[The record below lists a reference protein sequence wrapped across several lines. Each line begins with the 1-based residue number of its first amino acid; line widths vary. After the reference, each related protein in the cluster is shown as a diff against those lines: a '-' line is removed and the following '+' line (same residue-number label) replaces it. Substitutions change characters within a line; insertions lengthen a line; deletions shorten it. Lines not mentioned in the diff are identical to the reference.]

1 VKVARVIAMVHI
13 TLSLPCGEQKRQN
26 PPHEARANNLGDLRI
41 GAVGVDSDLPRIR
54 TSQPLTANNT
64 KTPPLSASMNLRL
77 TSLLI
82 LLAGLASASADSV
95 GEQPLAAPSP
105 AVTAPGAVVQASPTP
120 FLQYEDTGPY
130 HVSDET
136 RPSVNPSSDA
146 CIARRD
152 DVITIWVK
160 HLKSW
165 LNDPRYKEQFP
176 KDAKISDLIPYLD
189 DVPLKGTH
197 PEQAWPEPPDTDS
210 KENPQ
215 VHYLRFTLS
224 RTETSKDGWT
234 QILNRPHFTKPM
246 KVSVGFENGYEMLP
260 TYILPTAATSLNRFV
275 FTIIPP
281 LRFWLGVVL
290 ILGAFAIFLYL
301 ARWTDIIRDPTAP
314 LRPDKRLPYSLSR
327 AQMAFWF
334 FLVIASFFFLWV
346 IIGDTDTM
354 NSSVLGLIGI
364 SASTALAA
372 AFVDSGKP
380 AAAVTESDLPAV
392 NLSGPRR
399 KIRVEIRGLIAKA
412 KEELQQLEKER
423 GETDPTAEEKLAA
436 NAAAQTTKTK
446 QISDLQR
453 QLDYF
458 EWPAWKG
465 PLYDLL
471 TEKDTGTGVVSF
483 HRFQIFVWTI
493 VLGIMFVANVYN
505 QLAMPQFSATL
516 LGLLG
521 ISAGTYVGF
530 KIPESNKTKEST

>member
-1 VKVARVIAMVHI
+1 M
-13 TLSLPCGEQKRQN
+13 
-26 PPHEARANNLGDLRI
+26 
-41 GAVGVDSDLPRIR
+41 GVVR
-54 TSQPLTANNT
+54 
-64 KTPPLSASMNLRL
+64 NLRL
-77 TSLLI
+77 SCPLI
-82 LLAGLASASADSV
+82 LLLGLASASADSV
-95 GEQPLAAPSP
+95 GESLGDPSP
-105 AVTAPGAVVQASPTP
+105 ATTAEGAPAQASSTP
-120 FLQYEDTGPY
+120 FLRYEDTGPY
-130 HVSDET
+130 HVSNES
-136 RPSVNPSSDA
+136 RPSANPATDA

-165 LNDPRYKEQFP
+165 LNDPRYEGQFP
-176 KDAKISDLIPYLD
+176 KNAKVSDLIPYLN
-189 DVPLKGTH
+189 DVPLKGIH
-197 PEQAWPEPPDTDS
+197 PEQAFPLPPDTDS
-210 KENPQ
+210 KEDPQ

-224 RTETSKDGWT
+224 RTETSKDAWT

-260 TYILPTAATSLNRFV
+260 TYVLPTAATSLNRFV

-281 LRFWLGVVL
+281 FRFWVGVVL
-290 ILGAFAIFLYL
+290 ILGAFAIFRYL
-301 ARWTDIIRDPTAP
+301 ARRTDIIRDPKGP
-314 LRPDKRLPYSLSR
+314 LRPDKRLPFSLSR

-334 FLVIASFFFLWV
+334 FLVISAFFFLWV
-346 IIGDTDTM
+346 IIGDTDTL

-380 AAAVTESDLPAV
+380 PTAVSKSDLPAV
-392 NLSGPRR
+392 NPSGPRW
-399 KIRVEIRGLIAKA
+399 KIRGEIGGLVTKA
-412 KEELQQLEKER
+412 KKELQQLEKER
-423 GETDPTAEEKLAA
+423 DDTDPTAKHKLAA
-436 NAAAQTTKTK
+436 NAAAQTAKRK
-446 QISDLQR
+446 QIADLQR
-453 QLDYF
+453 QLDYL
-458 EWPAWKG
+458 EWPFWKG

-530 KIPESNKTKEST
+530 KLPESDKNERVT

>member
-1 VKVARVIAMVHI
+1 
-13 TLSLPCGEQKRQN
+13 
-26 PPHEARANNLGDLRI
+26 
-41 GAVGVDSDLPRIR
+41 
-54 TSQPLTANNT
+54 
-64 KTPPLSASMNLRL
+64 MNLRF
-77 TSLLI
+77 TSFLI
-82 LLAGLASASADSV
+82 LLAGLASASADPV
-95 GEQPLAAPSP
+95 GEPSGALSP
-105 AVTAPGAVVQASPTP
+105 VTAVPGVVAQASPTP
-120 FLQYEDTGPY
+120 FVQYEDTGPY
-130 HVSDET
+130 HVSNER
-136 RPSVNPSSDA
+136 RPSANPATDA

-176 KDAKISDLIPYLD
+176 KNAAVSDLIPYLD
-189 DVPLKGTH
+189 DVALKGIH

-234 QILNRPHFTKPM
+234 QILNHPHFTKPM
-246 KVSVGFENGYEMLP
+246 KVSVGFENGEQMLP
-260 TYILPTAATSLNRFV
+260 TYVLPTAATSLNRFI

-281 LRFWLGVVL
+281 FRFWLGVVL

-301 ARWTDIIRDPTAP
+301 ARWTDIIRDTTAP
-314 LRPDKRLPYSLSR
+314 LRPDKRWPYSLAR
-327 AQMAFWF
+327 TQMAFWF
-334 FLVIASFFFLWV
+334 FLVIGAFFFLWV

-354 NSSVLGLIGI
+354 NTSVLGLIGI
-364 SASTALAA
+364 SATTALAA

-380 AAAVTESDLPAV
+380 AAAVRESDLPAV
-392 NLSGPRR
+392 NLSAPRR
-399 KIRVEIRGLIAKA
+399 KICVEIRGLIAKA

-423 GETDPTAEEKLAA
+423 GNTEPAAEEKLAA

-446 QISDLQR
+446 QIADLQR

-471 TEKDTGTGVVSF
+471 TEKDAGTGVVSF